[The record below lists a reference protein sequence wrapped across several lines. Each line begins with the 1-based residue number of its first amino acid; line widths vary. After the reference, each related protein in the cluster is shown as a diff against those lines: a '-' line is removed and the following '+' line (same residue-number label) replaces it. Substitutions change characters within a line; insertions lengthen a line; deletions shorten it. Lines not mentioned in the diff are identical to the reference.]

1 VSVRWGR
8 SDQGVLGW
16 LADRLGSILPSF
28 DHRASSALNGDSA
41 DIFLTTFEAPVS
53 DAKSL
58 RRAAELALPQL
69 MPIAPEDLIIYGRT
83 RRKSVELAAI
93 KHSTL
98 EDGALSSSA
107 FKRLWL
113 AKDWVVLAPRA
124 QSAHDRRLVAAAL
137 GLVVAVG
144 ALIYGQIQTLGR
156 LEVETNALLDQEA
169 RIRADAKS
177 AAARRN
183 DADLWASLTASHPDK
198 RTPAKVLASIAI
210 LSKLTQGSASWTKL
224 SWGVDEITIEGIAK
238 DPVSLLG
245 ALSSVEGMTVRFSRP
260 VTPQGDGRQLFAIVL
275 GRKGVAA
282 K

>member
-1 VSVRWGR
+1 
-8 SDQGVLGW
+8 

-98 EDGALSSSA
+98 EDGTLSSSVSN
-107 FKRLWL
+107 RLWL
-113 AKDWVVLAPRA
+113 AKDWIVLAPRA

-169 RIRADAKS
+169 RIRADAEGR
-177 AAARRN
+177 AARRN
-183 DADLWASLTASHPDK
+183 DADLRASLAASHPDA
-198 RTPAKVLASIAI
+198 RTPAKVVASIAS
-210 LSKLTQGSASWTKL
+210 LSRLTQGSASWTKL

-238 DPVSLLG
+238 DPVSLL
-245 ALSSVEGMTVRFSRP
+245 APCHRLR
-260 VTPQGDGRQLFAIVL
+260 A
-275 GRKGVAA
+275 
-282 K
+282 

>member
-1 VSVRWGR
+1 MSVRWGR

-98 EDGALSSSA
+98 EDGTLSSSVSN
-107 FKRLWL
+107 RLWL
-113 AKDWVVLAPRA
+113 AKDWIVLAPRA

-169 RIRADAKS
+169 RIRADAKG

-183 DADLWASLTASHPDK
+183 DADLWASLAASHPDA
-198 RTPAKVLASIAI
+198 RTPAKVVASIAS
-210 LSKLTQGSASWTKL
+210 LSRLTQGSASWTKL

-245 ALSSVEGMTVRFSRP
+245 ALSSVEGMTARFSRP

-275 GRKGVAA
+275 GRKGVPA

>member
-1 VSVRWGR
+1 
-8 SDQGVLGW
+8 
-16 LADRLGSILPSF
+16 
-28 DHRASSALNGDSA
+28 
-41 DIFLTTFEAPVS
+41 
-53 DAKSL
+53 
-58 RRAAELALPQL
+58 
-69 MPIAPEDLIIYGRT
+69 MPIAPEELIIYGRT

-107 FKRLWL
+107 LNRLWL
-113 AKDWVVLAPRA
+113 AKDWIVLAPRA

-169 RIRADAKS
+169 RIRADAKG

-183 DADLWASLTASHPDK
+183 DADLWASLTASHPDA

-210 LSKLTQGSASWTKL
+210 LSKLTQASASWTKL

-245 ALSSVEGMTVRFSRP
+245 ALSSVEAMTARFSRP

-275 GRKGVAA
+275 SRKGVAV